1 MVGVT
6 GFALR
11 HPMSERAW
19 QASLVVELVDPVS
32 GALVHRG
39 VELRALLAGGSGAA
53 AGTAAVTP
61 SGRFAFRGIAPEAAV
76 TLLVTPRGAPF
87 FPERVEVPPGDSGVA
102 VAVRQARVVLVPHR
116 GYPFAAGDSVIHGR
130 LLDEG
135 RPVAGAGVAVED
147 GAGVLAS
154 PARTD
159 ADGEFVL
166 HLRPDGSRRSNGG
179 VARLAA
185 AEPMPPGLE
194 VPPAKAEASERR
206 IGLVFTRGGER
217 RRLPAKAAPVLP
229 VRGRV
234 APIGPEDAVRWEG
247 LVPVEAMV
255 PSGKPTPAA
264 GGARPQR

>member
-1 MVGVT
+1 MGGGITT

-39 VELRALLAGGSGAA
+39 VELRALLAGGGAA
-53 AGTAAVTP
+53 AGPAAVTL

-87 FPERVEVPPGDSGVA
+87 FPERVEVPPGGGTA
-102 VAVRQARVVLVPHR
+102 AAAVRLARVVLAPHR
-116 GYPFAAGDSVIHGR
+116 GYPFAAGDGVIHGR

-135 RPVAGAGVAVED
+135 RPVVGVGVAVEE
-147 GAGVLAS
+147 GAGILAS

-166 HLRPDGSRRSNGG
+166 HLRPNGSRRPNGG
-179 VARLAA
+179 AARPVA

-194 VPPAKAEASERR
+194 AAPARAEPSERR

-217 RRLPAKAAPVLP
+217 RRLPAEAGPVLP
-229 VRGRV
+229 MRGRV
-234 APIGPEDAVRWEG
+234 GPADAIRWEA
-247 LVPVEAMV
+247 LQPIEEMA
-255 PSGKPTPAA
+255 PAA
-264 GGARPQR
+264 GAERPRRGPRA